1 MIRGCGITLPKEDR
15 VVCTYWSI
23 GKNIAVWQFD
33 WLEQYLLNLVAEY
46 PQWYLYQ
53 ALWDYYIQQ
62 WDLEKAKIYLLK
74 AISLTREKS
83 ERSQIKKLLQDT
95 M

>member
-1 MIRGCGITLPKEDR
+1 MLRVCSITLENEEKA
-15 VVCTYWSI
+15 VCTYWTI
-23 GKNIAVWQFD
+23 GRNIAMWQFD
-33 WLEQYLLNLVAEY
+33 WLEQYLLDLVAEY
-46 PQWYLYQ
+46 PPGYLYQ

-62 WDLEKAKIYLLK
+62 WDLEKAKVYLIK
-74 AISLTREKS
+74 AISLTQNKS